1 MKSRQR
7 GFTLVELFI
16 GVLIL
21 GIIAL
26 VTAQMISMAL
36 ALYEGTKRAEAQ
48 VYNLRLASALKAFAR
63 NSNGGRLPT
72 PYTGN
77 GLFSAVYN
85 PEDTSTTGQALAFEL
100 RNTSVPLSQI
110 NSDSS
115 LLKNVKAY
123 RVVQG
128 LTYTVPLYFT
138 TGTPVTL
145 TYDVGTLVQ
154 TTCAQGNACN
164 KGIPG
169 DSVALTDANAATWDA
184 GGSDYAAVTFSTL
197 PDQKEM
203 LRMTIGRI
211 NRLTDRLASE
221 FYTRQRL
228 SAADSANNFYPLPT
242 NAGAP
247 NLSGG
252 ESASFCYNGWYR
264 LDATNVNILPQ
275 LGLDKAEFGVTAW
288 GGPIEYC
295 QDFDPT
301 QAGANKAPHYAA
313 LRFNKNLTSAGTAT
327 ATNSV
332 IVTF

>member
-1 MKSRQR
+1 MKSPQR
-7 GFTLVELFI
+7 GFTLIEVML

-21 GIIAL
+21 GIIAI
-26 VTAQMISMAL
+26 VCAQFISMAL
-36 ALYEGTKRAEAQ
+36 GLYDNTKRQEVN
-48 VYNLRLASALKAFAR
+48 VYNLRIASALKSFAR
-63 NSNGGRLPT
+63 NSNNGRLPA

-85 PEDTSTTGQALAFEL
+85 PADNSTAGQALAYEL
-100 RNTSVPLSQI
+100 RNTAVPIAQI

-128 LTYTVPLYFT
+128 LSYTVPLYFT
-138 TGTPVTL
+138 TGTPVVV

-164 KGIPG
+164 TGVPG
-169 DSVALTDANAATWDA
+169 DSAALTASNAATWDA
-184 GGSDYAAVTFSTL
+184 SGADYGAVTFSTL

-203 LRMTIGRI
+203 LRMTIGRL

-228 SAADSANNFYPLPT
+228 SAADSTSNFYPLPT
-242 NAGAP
+242 NSGAP

-252 ESASFCYNGWYR
+252 DTSTYCYNGWYR

-275 LGLDKAEFGVTAW
+275 LGLDKSEFGVTAW

-301 QAGANKAPHYAA
+301 LAGANKAPHYAA
-313 LRFNKNLTSAGTAT
+313 LRFNGNLTSANVAT
-327 ATNSV
+327 AASSV